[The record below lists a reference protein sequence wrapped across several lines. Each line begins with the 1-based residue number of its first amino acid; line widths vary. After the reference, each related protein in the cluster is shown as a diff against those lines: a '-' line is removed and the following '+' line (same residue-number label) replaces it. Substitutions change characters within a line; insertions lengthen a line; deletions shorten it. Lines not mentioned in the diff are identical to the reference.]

1 MFAQFMRKQHFVH
14 NFEDAWPEPSV
25 QAVGSVNGH
34 SRDFILFHRA
44 KLVLLLPACEAKNV
58 GAVVSLREISD
69 TQSQEDFFT
78 LRREGAKKAYGSKNP
93 VSSLDLSSTRKV
105 RLHLWTLAAWRLCVR
120 LLRFKPGKSFTLR
133 RQGAKKAFE
142 SKHRISSLNLSGPA
156 SLREPENCV
165 ERGLCRNAGE
175 GAAGPFKSVLI
186 CGAARHFRFCLLS
199 SYL

>member
-1 MFAQFMRKQHFVH
+1 M
-14 NFEDAWPEPSV
+14 
-25 QAVGSVNGH
+25 
-34 SRDFILFHRA
+34 
-44 KLVLLLPACEAKNV
+44 
-58 GAVVSLREISD
+58 
-69 TQSQEDFFT
+69 
-78 LRREGAKKAYGSKNP
+78 
-93 VSSLDLSSTRKV
+93 
-105 RLHLWTLAAWRLCVR
+105 R

-156 SLREPENCV
+156 SLREISAIQGSEEFFSLRREGAKKKDTSNDRISVPNLSGSASLREPENCV
-165 ERGLCRNAGE
+165 ESGLCRNAGE